1 MTMSPA
7 RSLVFGIARRVPPSE
22 YSKVIIE
29 HIDRVRICKM
39 IFTHHCREHSINPF
53 CWQSLYVVP
62 LHRGLVQ
69 HEPAF
74 LAPPRLALRGGFIG
88 TSCQSRDR
96 VPLITGSFINMG
108 VCDPTATVGMT
119 PCILDKSQAVTLRT
133 LGIHPFYKGVK
144 AYASFPPLLL
154 LLAPRAP
161 ALKT

>member
-7 RSLVFGIARRVPPSE
+7 RSLVFGIARRVPSPNSPRLFT
-22 YSKVIIE
+22 E
-29 HIDRVRICKM
+29 HVGRLWICKM
-39 IFTHHCREHSINPF
+39 IFTYPSINLI
-53 CWQSLYVVP
+53 CWKSSYVVP

-88 TSCQSRDR
+88 TSCKSRDR

-108 VCDPTATVGMT
+108 VCDPTTTVGMT
-119 PCILDKSQAVTLRT
+119 LCILDKSQVVMPRT
-133 LGIHPFYKGVK
+133 LDILPLYKGVE

-154 LLAPRAP
+154 LLAPQAP

>member
-1 MTMSPA
+1 MSPA

-22 YSKVIIE
+22 YSNVIVE
-29 HIDRVRICKM
+29 HVDHGRICKM

-69 HEPAF
+69 HEPGF
-74 LAPPRLALRGGFIG
+74 PAPPQLASRGSFIG
-88 TSCQSRDR
+88 MSCQSRDR
-96 VPLITGSFINMG
+96 VPLIAGSLINMG

-144 AYASFPPLLL
+144 AYASSPPLLL
-154 LLAPRAP
+154 LFAPRAQ

>member
-1 MTMSPA
+1 MTNS
-7 RSLVFGIARRVPPSE
+7 
-22 YSKVIIE
+22 
-29 HIDRVRICKM
+29 VRFCKM

-53 CWQSLYVVP
+53 RCQSLYVVP

-74 LAPPRLALRGGFIG
+74 PAPPRFAPRGGFIG

-96 VPLITGSFINMG
+96 VPLNMGSFINMG
-108 VCDPTATVGMT
+108 ICDPTATVGII
-119 PCILDKSQAVTLRT
+119 PCFLDKSQAVTLRT

-161 ALKT
+161 LLRTSAPPP

>member
-29 HIDRVRICKM
+29 HVDHVWICKM

-74 LAPPRLALRGGFIG
+74 LAPPRLVLRGGFIG
-88 TSCQSRDR
+88 TSRRGRDR
-96 VPLITGSFINMG
+96 VPLITGFSINMS
-108 VCDPTATVGMT
+108 VRDPTTAVGIT
-119 PCILDKSQAVTLRT
+119 RVFFR
-133 LGIHPFYKGVK
+133 
-144 AYASFPPLLL
+144 
-154 LLAPRAP
+154 
-161 ALKT
+161 